1 MTALDRFFKEL
12 DGELAPRPRHAVRLI
27 AASKYFDASAM
38 RSLALRGVRDFGEN
52 RLQEAVPKMEALS
65 DLELN
70 WHFIGHVQSNK
81 ARRIVERFPVIH
93 SVDSLK
99 TAREIDRQCDRLG
112 IRREIFLQVNVAGET
127 SKYGFSPEALFKD
140 FSELIRLQNVSLSG
154 LMVIAPWFDD
164 PEDARP
170 LFREAA
176 LLLQRLN
183 RRHETSM
190 TGLSMGMSADWRQA
204 LSEGA
209 THLRIGRALL
219 D

>member
-1 MTALDRFFKEL
+1 
-12 DGELAPRPRHAVRLI
+12 
-27 AASKYFDASAM
+27 
-38 RSLALRGVRDFGEN
+38 
-52 RLQEAVPKMEALS
+52 
-65 DLELN
+65 
-70 WHFIGHVQSNK
+70 
-81 ARRIVERFPVIH
+81 
-93 SVDSLK
+93 
-99 TAREIDRQCDRLG
+99 
-112 IRREIFLQVNVAGET
+112 
-127 SKYGFSPEALFKD
+127 
-140 FSELIRLQNVSLSG
+140 
-154 LMVIAPWFDD
+154 MVIAPWFDD